1 MWTSTTMSFF
11 DSLVTFSIGFSIV
24 FICLISLALFI
35 IIASKIIN
43 IVESSVNKKENNTV
57 NNIETKKTNE
67 VVSSHKMTEEDNEL
81 LAVIIGSISEEMKEP
96 IDNFKIVN
104 IKEL

>member
-1 MWTSTTMSFF
+1 MWPYTTMSFF

-43 IVESSVNKKENNTV
+43 IVESSISSKSDNTA
-57 NNIETKKTNE
+57 NNIENKKNNE
-67 VVSSHKMTEEDNEL
+67 VITSNKATEEDNEL

>member
-43 IVESSVNKKENNTV
+43 VVESSVNKKENNTV

-67 VVSSHKMTEEDNEL
+67 VVSSNKMTEEDNEL